1 MGKKK
6 LAEKIAERE
15 AQREKELAARRPQT
29 EEEKLAEKLKQQ
41 KLEEKANI
49 DQLRELVG
57 IKENKIDSLVPV
69 TKEDFEQFGKAISE
83 KIQMFSTSE
92 HYSDLIENITKE
104 ICVDLKT
111 PSLKKLKIFMDNLAN
126 AKQKQETKIKGIGVK
141 MDLEKDL
148 YGGSIEEGFDDM
160 DDFM

>member
-1 MGKKK
+1 MGDDNSKGSNSEEIRAKTKPKKK

-15 AQREKELAARRPQT
+15 AQKQKELEARKPQT
-29 EEEKLAEKLKQQ
+29 EEEKLAEKLRQQ

-49 DQLRELVG
+49 DQLRDMCG

-92 HYSDLIENITKE
+92 HY
-104 ICVDLKT
+104 
-111 PSLKKLKIFMDNLAN
+111 
-126 AKQKQETKIKGIGVK
+126 
-141 MDLEKDL
+141 
-148 YGGSIEEGFDDM
+148 
-160 DDFM
+160 